1 MTSVVTTN
9 LDILTCACRHLLPKM
24 WRAPISVFL
33 FTFTFPLINRGVGR
47 KKVLLVDRFPET

>member
-1 MTSVVTTN
+1 MVTTN

-24 WRAPISVFL
+24 WRALISVFL
-33 FTFTFPLINRGVGR
+33 FTFKFPLINRGVNG